1 MRRLV
6 LSLGLLTPSVFA
18 SSAGAGFDIMQFAPI
33 LLIFAIFYF
42 LILRPQQKKARAHQ
56 EMVKGLSRGDK
67 VLTAGGII
75 GSVEKVLS
83 DTEVSVEIADG
94 VKVRVL
100 KSTVTD
106 MMAKPQPANEKNNL
120 PVQKESA
127 STITEEVAEK
137 KTAAKTKKA
146 DATSAKKP
154 TAKKAK

>member
-1 MRRLV
+1 MRRFIV
-6 LSLGLLTPSVFA
+6 SVGFLTPSVFA

-75 GSVEKVLS
+75 GSVDKVLS
-83 DTEVSVEIADG
+83 DTELSIEIADG

-100 KSTVTD
+100 KNTVTD
-106 MMAKPQPANEKNNL
+106 MMAKPQPTSEKSAS
-120 PVQKESA
+120 VKKESTA
-127 STITEEVAEK
+127 SIAEEVVEK
-137 KTAAKTKKA
+137 KTVTKTKKT
-146 DATSAKKP
+146 DAASTKKS
-154 TAKKAK
+154 TAKKTK